1 MSDNSNENTQDL
13 EAKKVPESKNPTQEE
28 TTQEMD
34 QKTAENEATLKAVE
48 SIEEDVAASA
58 EKEQEEKASIPAK
71 DFQSMDMEQLVAE
84 LNDLIK
90 NQKVHLIKSN
100 VDAIKKIFDSKFGA
114 LLAEKKAAFLAEGGE
129 SIDFHY
135 ASPVKVS
142 FNQLMSQYKSLRNKY
157 YSDLENQLKDNLN
170 KRIEVIDELK
180 AIIEKADSATMYKE
194 FKTIQDRWK
203 KIGAVPRTKYNT
215 TWRNY
220 HHHVERF
227 YDLLHLNN
235 DLRGLDFKH
244 NLEEKLKIIE
254 KAEALAREEDIPK
267 AFKELQELHKK
278 WKEDIGPV
286 SREHREDVWQ
296 KFSQATKV
304 IHDRRDDYY
313 QSQKSQFEDNMK
325 LKLAVIQSLEAF
337 DVAENKTHSD
347 WQKSIKEFE
356 AKREVFFTIGRVP
369 RTKSQ
374 IIWEQLKAATKKFNQ
389 AKNTFYKGQNK
400 TQQSNL
406 EQKRALIALAESL
419 KDSDDF
425 EKTTQEMKRIQ
436 AEWKKIGYVPRKFSD
451 QIWKQFKGACNHYFD
466 RLHEI
471 QDSGSPEQK
480 EALAT
485 KKEFISQIQGVV
497 GNEEVKLEEVKAYIE
512 TWNKIGRV
520 PRKEKEI
527 EVRFHKLI
535 EKLYKQ
541 LKIEGEALVL
551 LKYKMEMDA
560 HLSSGNARKLD
571 GEVVFLRKK
580 IDEISKEIQ
589 QLGNNI
595 SFIANAGEENPLVQ
609 NVKKSIESQTK
620 ELALWK
626 KKLSYIRSLEL

>member
-254 KAEALAREEDIPK
+254 KAEALAKEEDIPK

>member
-142 FNQLMSQYKSLRNKY
+142 FNQLMSEYKSLRNKY

-180 AIIEKADSATMYKE
+180 AIIEKADSANMYKE

-254 KAEALAREEDIPK
+254 KAEALAKEEDIPK

-369 RTKSQ
+369 RAKSQ

-471 QDSGSPEQK
+471 QDSGFPEQK

-551 LKYKMEMDA
+551 LKYKMEMDT
-560 HLSSGNARKLD
+560 HLSSGNSRKLD

>member
-180 AIIEKADSATMYKE
+180 AIIEKADSANMYKE

-254 KAEALAREEDIPK
+254 KAEALAKEEDIPK

-369 RTKSQ
+369 RAKSQ

-436 AEWKKIGYVPRKFSD
+436 AEWKKIGYVSRKFSD

>member
-13 EAKKVPESKNPTQEE
+13 EAKKVPESKNPSQEE
-28 TTQEMD
+28 TTQERD

-84 LNDLIK
+84 LNELIK
-90 NQKVHLIKSN
+90 NQKVQLIKSN

-194 FKTIQDRWK
+194 FKAIQDRWK

-254 KAEALAREEDIPK
+254 KAEVLAKEEDIPK

-313 QSQKSQFEDNMK
+313 HNQKSQFEDNMK

-369 RTKSQ
+369 RAKSQ

-389 AKNTFYKGQNK
+389 AKNTFYKSQNK

-425 EKTTQEMKRIQ
+425 EETTQEMKRIQ

-551 LKYKMEMDA
+551 IKYKMEMEA
-560 HLSSGNARKLD
+560 HLSSGNTRKLD

>member
-142 FNQLMSQYKSLRNKY
+142 FNQLMSEYKSLRNKY

-180 AIIEKADSATMYKE
+180 AIIEKADSANMYKE

-235 DLRGLDFKH
+235 DLRRLDFKH

-254 KAEALAREEDIPK
+254 KAEALAKEEDIPK

-369 RTKSQ
+369 RAKSQ

-451 QIWKQFKGACNHYFD
+451 QIWKQFKGASNHYFD

-560 HLSSGNARKLD
+560 HLSSGNSRKLD